1 MAENL
6 GITTLGDRERFGL
19 SLVLGGAEVK
29 LVDITSAYGVFA
41 ADGMRSPWSF
51 IQKVESSN
59 GLVLEEKENEPKRI
73 LDTQIA
79 RMINNILSDNSA
91 RAPVFGY
98 SSSLYVAGRDV
109 AAKTGTTQENRDAWV
124 IGYSPNLVT
133 GVWTGNNRQE
143 SMTQQGA
150 GISAA
155 GPMWHEFMAKAL
167 ESYPYE
173 RFVSP
178 SPLSGNKPMLDG
190 NYIYTKDGTSGSEYH
205 SILFFVNRN
214 DPKGPFPS
222 DPSKDLQFNNWE
234 WSVQNIFA
242 PR

>member
-1 MAENL
+1 MDFA
-6 GITTLGDRERFGL
+6 
-19 SLVLGGAEVK
+19 
-29 LVDITSAYGVFA
+29 SAYGVFA

-59 GLVLEEKENEPKRI
+59 GSVLEEKKNEPKRV
-73 LDTQIA
+73 LDTQIV

-98 SSSLYVAGRDV
+98 SSSLYIAGRDV
-109 AAKTGTTQENRDAWV
+109 AAKTGTTQENRDALV
-124 IGYSPNLVT
+124 IGYSPSIVT
-133 GVWTGNNRQE
+133 GVWTGNNRQQ

-155 GPMWHEFMAKAL
+155 GPMWREFMVKTL
-167 ESYPYE
+167 ESYPNE

-178 SPLSGNKPMLDG
+178 SPLSANKVMLNG
-190 NYIYTKDGTSGSEYH
+190 NYIYTKDGASAPEYH
-205 SILFFVNRN
+205 TILYYVDRKN
-214 DPKGPFPS
+214 PTGAFPS

-234 WSVQNIFA
+234 WPIQNVY
-242 PR
+242 